1 MSLKGIQAQIDNL
14 SKTEFDQF
22 QQWRNAGQV
31 KRRWITFIV
40 GFALGV
46 GATLLIGGLFGCS
59 VQPQAKQTSA
69 NSACFP
75 GPVVKE

>member
-1 MSLKGIQAQIDNL
+1 MTLEGIKAQIENL
-14 SKTEFDQF
+14 PKTEFDQF

-31 KRRWITFIV
+31 KRRWWAFIAGV
-40 GFALGV
+40 LAGV
-46 GATLLIGGLFGCS
+46 GATLLLGGLFGCS
-59 VQPQAKQTSA
+59 SQPQAKQTSA